1 MNTDHADLTNAPSTI
16 QYSTLPKVIFNILK
30 DMRQFQDI
38 KIAVAGTGYVGLSI
52 ATLLAQHHRVTAV
65 DVIPEKV
72 EKLNNK
78 ISPIQDDY
86 IEKYLAEKPLN
97 LVATL
102 DGKSAYA
109 DADFVVIAAPTNYD
123 PVKNY
128 FDTTHVEEVIDLVLE
143 VNPDAIMVIKSTIP
157 VGYTRNL
164 YLKYAQKG
172 VKQLNLLFSPEF
184 LRESKAL
191 YDNLYP
197 SRIIVGYP
205 KIIDRPEFEA
215 ENNAIESVTDAEKLK
230 EAAKTFAAL
239 LQEGAI
245 KENIN
250 TLFMG
255 MKEAEAV
262 KLFANTYLALRVSY
276 FNELDTYAEVKGLDS
291 KAIIEGVGLDPRI
304 GTHYNN
310 PSFGYGGYCLPKDT
324 KQLLANYQDV
334 PQNMMSAIVESNKTR
349 KDYIADAV
357 LRKAGYYAENG
368 QWDASKEHNCV
379 IGVYRL
385 TMKSNS
391 DNFRQSA
398 IQGIMKRVKAKGAEV
413 IIYEPTLEDGTTFFG
428 SKVVNNLDAFKAQSK
443 AIIANRFDDSLK
455 DVEDKVYTRDIFRR
469 D

>member
-1 MNTDHADLTNAPSTI
+1 
-16 QYSTLPKVIFNILK
+16 
-30 DMRQFQDI
+30 MREFKDI
-38 KIAVAGTGYVGLSI
+38 KVAVAGTGYVGLSI
-52 ATLLAQHHRVTAV
+52 ATLLSQHHHVTAV

-78 ISPIQDDY
+78 ISTIQDEY
-86 IEKYLAEKPLN
+86 IEKFLVEKELN
-97 LVATL
+97 LTATL
-102 DGKSAYA
+102 DGATAYK

-123 PVKNY
+123 PSKNY
-128 FDTTHVEEVIDLVLE
+128 FDTSHVEEVINLVLE
-143 VNPDAIMVIKSTIP
+143 VNPDAVMIIKSTIP

-164 YLKYAQKG
+164 YVKYAAKG
-172 VKQLNLLFSPEF
+172 IRKFNLLFSPEF

-205 KIIDRPEFEA
+205 KIIPGKDE
-215 ENNAIESVTDAEKLK
+215 ENKAILQVTDPDKMK

-245 KENIN
+245 KENVP

-255 MKEAEAV
+255 IKEAEAV

-276 FNELDTYAEVKGLDS
+276 FNELDTYAEVKGLDTQS
-291 KAIIEGVGLDPRI
+291 IINGVGLDPRI
-304 GTHYNN
+304 GSHYNN

-324 KQLLANYQDV
+324 KQLLANYADV
-334 PQNMMSAIVESNKTR
+334 PQNMMSAIVESNRTR
-349 KDYIADAV
+349 KDFIADQV
-357 LRKAGYYAENG
+357 LHKAGYYTANSSWDKAAE
-368 QWDASKEHNCV
+368 KEV
-379 IGVYRL
+379 TVGIFRL

-398 IQGIMKRVKAKGAEV
+398 IQGIMKRIKAKGANV
-413 IIYEPTLEDGTTFFG
+413 IIYEPTLEDGTSFFG
-428 SKVVNNLDAFKAQSK
+428 SKVINNLEEFKKQSN
-443 AIIANRFDDSLK
+443 AIIANRYDAVLDD
-455 DVEDKVYTRDIFRR
+455 VRENVYTRDLFQR

>member
-1 MNTDHADLTNAPSTI
+1 M
-16 QYSTLPKVIFNILK
+16 KEFK
-30 DMRQFQDI
+30 DI

-52 ATLLAQHHRVTAV
+52 ATLLSQHHHVTAV

-72 EKLNNK
+72 EKLNNR
-78 ISPIQDDY
+78 ISPIQDEY
-86 IEKYLAEKPLN
+86 IEKYLAEKQLN

-102 DGKSAYA
+102 DGKVAYK

-143 VNPDAIMVIKSTIP
+143 VNPDAVMVIKSTIP
-157 VGYTRNL
+157 VGYTRSL
-164 YLKYAQKG
+164 YLKYAKKG
-172 VKQLNLLFSPEF
+172 VKQFNLIFSPEF

-205 KIIDRPEFEA
+205 KLIEGESYAEENEA
-215 ENNAIESVTDAEKLK
+215 IRTVTDVERMK

-239 LQEGAI
+239 LQEGAL
-245 KENIN
+245 KENID

-276 FNELDTYAEVKGLDS
+276 FNELDTYAEMKGLDT
-291 KAIIEGVGLDPRI
+291 KAIIDGVGLDPRI

-324 KQLLANYQDV
+324 KQLLANYADV
-334 PQNMMSAIVESNKTR
+334 PENLIEAIVESNRTR

-357 LRKAGYYAENG
+357 LRKAGWYSYSENNQYGAEVN
-368 QWDASKEHNCV
+368 ACV

-398 IQGIMKRVKAKGAEV
+398 IQGIMKRIKAKGAQV

-428 SKVVNNLDAFKAQSK
+428 SRVVNDLEAFKAQSQ
-443 AIIANRFDDSLK
+443 AIIANRYDACLDD
-455 DVEDKVYTRDIFRR
+455 VAEKVYTRDIFRR

>member
-1 MNTDHADLTNAPSTI
+1 MKDL
-16 QYSTLPKVIFNILK
+16 
-30 DMRQFQDI
+30 

-52 ATLLAQHHRVTAV
+52 ATLLSQHHQVTAV

-72 EKLNNK
+72 DMLNRK
-78 ISPIQDDY
+78 QSPIQDEY
-86 IEKYLAEKPLN
+86 IEKYLSEKALN
-97 LVATL
+97 LTATL
-102 DGKSAYA
+102 DGAKAYS

-128 FDTTHVEEVIDLVLE
+128 FDTHHIEDVIDLVLS
-143 VNPDAIMVIKSTIP
+143 VNPDAVMVIKSTIP
-157 VGYTRNL
+157 VGYCRGL
-164 YLKYAQKG
+164 YLKYARKG
-172 VKQLNLLFSPEF
+172 VKKFNLLFSPEF
-184 LRESKAL
+184 LRESMAL

-205 KIIDRPEFEA
+205 KIIDRPEFAEENEA
-215 ENNAIESVTDAEKLK
+215 IRSVTDVNMLQEVAR
-230 EAAKTFAAL
+230 TFAAL

-245 KENIN
+245 KENID

-357 LRKAGYYAENG
+357 LRMAGWYGYLENNEYNYSDSSN
-368 QWDASKEHNCV
+368 QPPV
-379 IGVYRL
+379 VGVYRL

-398 IQGIMKRVKAKGAEV
+398 IQGIMKRIKAKGAEV
-413 IIYEPTLEDGTTFFG
+413 IIYEPTLENGTLFFG
-428 SKVVNNLDAFKAQSK
+428 SRVVNNLEEFKESSR
-443 AIIANRFDDSLK
+443 AIIANRYDTCLDNVK
-455 DVEDKVYTRDIFRR
+455 NKVYTRDIFGK

>member
-1 MNTDHADLTNAPSTI
+1 
-16 QYSTLPKVIFNILK
+16 
-30 DMRQFQDI
+30 MREFEDI

-52 ATLLAQHHRVTAV
+52 ATLLSQHHKVTAV

-72 EKLNNK
+72 EKINK
-78 ISPIQDDY
+78 RISPIQDEY
-86 IEKYLAEKPLN
+86 IEKYFAEKELN
-97 LVATL
+97 LTATL
-102 DGKSAYA
+102 DGAAAYK

-128 FDTTHVEEVIDLVLE
+128 FDTSHVEEVIDLVLE
-143 VNPDAIMVIKSTIP
+143 VNPGAVMVIKSTIP
-157 VGYTRNL
+157 VGYTRHL
-164 YLKYAQKG
+164 YTKYAQVFRERGWDATRK
-172 VKQLNLLFSPEF
+172 LRLLFSPEF

-205 KIIDRPEFEA
+205 KMIENANEENSAIRAIAGNHLEEEA
-215 ENNAIESVTDAEKLK
+215 HA
-230 EAAKTFAAL
+230 FARL
-239 LQEGAI
+239 LQEGAVKQDI
-245 KENIN
+245 P

-255 MKEAEAV
+255 LKEAEAV

-276 FNELDTYAEVKGLDS
+276 FNELDTYAEMKGLDT
-291 KAIIEGVGLDPRI
+291 KAIIDGVGLDPRI

-324 KQLLANYQDV
+324 KQLLANYADV
-334 PQNMMSAIVESNKTR
+334 PENLIEAIVESNRTR

-357 LRKAGYYAENG
+357 LRKAGYYSENG

-398 IQGIMKRVKAKGAEV
+398 IQGIMKRIKAKGAEV
-413 IIYEPTLEDGTTFFG
+413 IIYKPTLENGTTFFG
-428 SKVVNNLDAFKAQSK
+428 SRVVNDLAEFKAASQ
-443 AIIANRFDDSLK
+443 AIIANRYDECLN
-455 DVEDKVYTRDIFRR
+455 DVQDKVYTRDIFRR

>member
-1 MNTDHADLTNAPSTI
+1 MMNDFKNI
-16 QYSTLPKVIFNILK
+16 KV
-30 DMRQFQDI
+30 
-38 KIAVAGTGYVGLSI
+38 AVAGTGYVGLSI
-52 ATLLAQHHRVTAV
+52 ATLLSQHHHVTAV

-102 DGKSAYA
+102 DGKSAYK

-143 VNPDAIMVIKSTIP
+143 VNPDAVMVIKSTIP

-164 YLKYAQKG
+164 YLKYAKKG
-172 VKQLNLLFSPEF
+172 VKKFNLLFSPEF

-205 KIIDRPEFEA
+205 KIIDRPEFAEENEA
-215 ENNAIESVTDAEKLK
+215 IKSVTNVEMLK

-245 KENIN
+245 KENID

-276 FNELDTYAEVKGLDS
+276 FNELDTYAEVKGLDT
-291 KAIIEGVGLDPRI
+291 KAIIDGVGLDPRI

-324 KQLLANYQDV
+324 KQLLANYADV
-334 PQNMMSAIVESNKTR
+334 PENLIEAIVESNRTR

-357 LRKAGYYAENG
+357 LQKAGYYNENSSF
-368 QWDASKEHNCV
+368 DASKEHSCV

-398 IQGIMKRVKAKGAEV
+398 IQGIMKRIKAKGAEV
-413 IIYEPTLEDGTTFFG
+413 IIYEPTLENGSTFFG
-428 SKVVNNLDAFKAQSK
+428 SKVVNDMNAFKTQSQ
-443 AIIANRFDDSLK
+443 AIIANRYDACLDDVK
-455 DVEDKVYTRDIFRR
+455 EKVYTRDIFRR